1 MSALCQNEPSVHHV
15 AGFCI
20 SVVLWYGRKRANIH
34 CNPVS
39 GLRAA
44 VLNVVDVFS
53 TESRRRTAVSQQFV
67 GYKTARSFEDT
78 IVQENIRGNRLGSLT
93 IESGA
98 KVVIERQSTE
108 NS

>member
-1 MSALCQNEPSVHHV
+1 MLLVFASRCL
-15 AGFCI
+15 
-20 SVVLWYGRKRANIH
+20 VVRPETRKYSRQ
-34 CNPVS
+34 S
-39 GLRAA
+39 GQWGLRAA

-53 TESRRRTAVSQQFV
+53 IESCRRTAISQQFV